1 MLKQWIIALGLVVV
15 PLAVQA
21 QTLQELRTLRVV
33 KQYDVN
39 GDSRMSKAEYP
50 AYEAA
55 LIKATPGGIK
65 DANLRAYLG
74 FVKNGIDGETRKGG
88 IPLELLIDKEPR
100 VVDNCVPQRRFY
112 LRNDRIDVAVATDS
126 LRAAKGASASITSDR
141 LTGTQ
146 TAQIDGV
153 AGFLMRDPCLPRP
166 QGLAPTDAF
175 LSGYAVSPSITA
187 HGKLNSTA
195 KSEKSE
201 LRFGLDAQVE
211 IFSGPIFDAQYFT
224 VSPYYQ
230 TDFRG
235 EASAYGVNALWEPY
249 LLTARLGGSFQR
261 LSPYIDYF
269 WKLQAELD
277 VLHVTKVGL
286 TDLTAGTDYAWIG
299 ATTRAYVYLLPE
311 MLNERLVLTGT
322 YRFFWDERSRRSISL
337 LSAALAYGLTDD
349 GSAAV
354 SLEYTKGTDKDT
366 LRELDQYVAK
376 LSLKF

>member
-1 MLKQWIIALGLVVV
+1 MLKHCIFALGL
-15 PLAVQA
+15 AVTSCAAQA
-21 QTLQELRTLRVV
+21 ATLQEL
-33 KQYDVN
+33 KKYDVDKN
-39 GDSRMSKAEYP
+39 GRLTAAELVRYRSD
-50 AYEAA
+50 
-55 LIKATPGGIK
+55 LIAATPGGLK
-65 DANLRAYLG
+65 DTKLRVYLG
-74 FVKNGIDGETRKGG
+74 FLGNVSDRFAREGG
-88 IPLELLIDKEPR
+88 IPLELLAEKEPR
-100 VVDNCVPQRRFY
+100 VVDNCTPQRRFY

-211 IFSGPIFDAQYFT
+211 IFSGPIFDTQYFT

-261 LSPYIDYF
+261 LSPYVDYF
-269 WKLQAELD
+269 WKVQAELD
-277 VLHVTKVGL
+277 ILHVTKVGL
-286 TDLTAGTDYAWIG
+286 TDLTAGADYAWIG
-299 ATTRAYVYLLPE
+299 ASTRAYVYLLPE
-311 MLNERLVLTGT
+311 LLNERLVLTGT

-366 LRELDQYVAK
+366 LRELDQYIAK